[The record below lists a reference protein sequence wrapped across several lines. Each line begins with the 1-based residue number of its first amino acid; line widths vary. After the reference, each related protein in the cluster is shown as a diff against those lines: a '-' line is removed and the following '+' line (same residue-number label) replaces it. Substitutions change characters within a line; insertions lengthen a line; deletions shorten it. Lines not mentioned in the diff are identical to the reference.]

1 MPGSKAP
8 RKVELVIEHLSKD
21 GYGLGSCELNAQVIQ
36 QVEVPFTMPGDKVVA
51 QLLKKRGGVYQSKLD
66 QIITPSPERQTAKC
80 IHFGMC
86 GGCRWQHIPYEKQ
99 LHYKEAHLRKVFAK
113 LLTSN
118 VKLYP
123 IVPCDPPWEYRN
135 KMEFTFSNDV
145 KGNHY
150 LGLMM
155 SQSRGKV
162 LNLEVCHLVNPWMI
176 DALKAVR
183 QWWSETE
190 LKAYH
195 PYSNTG
201 SLRTLIVR
209 EGITTGDRMVM
220 LTVSGNPDFALH
232 QHHIESFTAFIREAV
247 EPVDANQNLSV
258 FLRIQQIAK
267 GTPTNFFEMQ
277 LYGPD
282 TIREILH
289 ITDRVG
295 GDARPIIFKI
305 SPSAFFQPNTRQAEK
320 MYSRAF
326 QMAEIPNG
334 SVVYDLYCGTGA
346 LGLCAS
352 RRAKQ
357 VVGIEL
363 SPEAALDARTNAGI
377 SGLDNVT
384 ILTGSVGHVLNQIKT
399 HDHFPPPDAVLVDP
413 PRMGLDPDALAQ
425 ILHLK
430 ATLIVYISC
439 NPLTQAAN
447 IEELCNNGYRL
458 KAMQPVDQFPQTIHI
473 ENIAIL
479 EKIK

>member
-1 MPGSKAP
+1 MSERKAP
-8 RKVELVIEHLSKD
+8 RKAEVAIEHLSKD
-21 GYGLGSCELNAQVIQ
+21 GYGIGTCDLPPQPPQ
-36 QVEVPFTMPGDKVVA
+36 QVEVPFTMPGDKVEV
-51 QLLKKRGGVYQSKLD
+51 QLLKKRGGIYQSRLE
-66 QIITPSPERQTAKC
+66 QVLVPSPDRQTQKC
-80 IHFGMC
+80 IHFGSC

-99 LHYKEAHLRKVFAK
+99 LHYKEAHIRKVFTK
-113 LLTSN
+113 VLTSN

-123 IVPCDPPWEYRN
+123 IVPCDPPWQYRN
-135 KMEFTFSNDV
+135 KMEFTFSNDA
-145 KGNHY
+145 KGAHY

-155 SQSRGKV
+155 HQSRGKV

-176 DALKAVR
+176 EALKAVR
-183 QWWSETE
+183 QWWSETD

-195 PYSNTG
+195 PYTNTG

-220 LTVSGNPDFALH
+220 LTVSGNPDFALN
-232 QHHIESFTAFIREAV
+232 QQQIESFTAFVRDSV
-247 EPVDANQNLSV
+247 EPVDQNQKLSV

-267 GTPTNFFEMQ
+267 GSPTNFFEMQ

-282 TIREILH
+282 VIREILH
-289 ITDRVG
+289 ITDRLG
-295 GDARPIIFKI
+295 GDPQPLVFKI

-320 MYSRAF
+320 LYSRAF
-326 QMAEIPNG
+326 QLAEIPDG

-357 VVGIEL
+357 VVGIEM
-363 SPEAALDARTNAGI
+363 SPEAALDARTNATI

-384 ILTGSVGHVLNQIKT
+384 ILTGTVGHVLNQIGNYE
-399 HDHFPPPDAVLVDP
+399 HFPPPYAVLVDP
-413 PRMGLDPDALAQ
+413 PRMGLDKDALEQ
-425 ILHLK
+425 ILKLK
-430 ATLIVYISC
+430 AKLIVYISC
-439 NPLTQAAN
+439 NPATQAAN
-447 IEELCNNGYRL
+447 IEELCANGYGL

-479 EKIK
+479 EKQ